1 MKRSTAVSG
10 SVLNRVAS
18 WSANRP
24 GHRTGRNDVRVDPE
38 RAELDRQR
46 LRHVS
51 SAASHAA

>member
-10 SVLNRVAS
+10 PVLNRV
-18 WSANRP
+18 
-24 GHRTGRNDVRVDPE
+24 RTAQGIERGRNDVRADSE

-51 SAASHAA
+51 SAAFNAA